1 MKKWM
6 SILVTVVMLC
16 GLLAG
21 CGSSDGKKSDTAA
34 ETEGNTA
41 EAVADSDI
49 KVGFIFIGDE
59 NDGYTLSL
67 IHISEP
73 TRP

>member
-21 CGSSDGKKSDTAA
+21 CGSSDGKKSDIAA
-34 ETEGNTA
+34 ETELIDIA
-41 EAVADSDI
+41 EKSRDNSDNEQN
-49 KVGFIFIGDE
+49 K
-59 NDGYTLSL
+59 
-67 IHISEP
+67 
-73 TRP
+73 